1 MTDKEMRD
9 IRRTYATIQ
18 MGVIPE
24 AKNLSEE
31 VKQNIIDHF
40 AEDDSNEDDLQ
51 TKE

>member
-1 MTDKEMRD
+1 MTDKEMKD

-31 VKQNIIDHF
+31 EKKKIIDHF
-40 AEDDSNEDDLQ
+40 AEDDPHDDEPQ
-51 TKE
+51 TKD